1 MSSLV
6 TVLIPFY
13 NPAAGFLKDAVE
25 SVFKQIRKDWRLLLI
40 DDASTENYLPQ
51 IEKYL
56 SDSRVELIR
65 LPRNAG
71 QSQAL
76 NKGLELVNTPY
87 MIQLDSDDWFYP
99 HTLTVLLDEAS
110 KLPEDIAVVSG
121 NIQYVYEDASGNRIK
136 TAVYKG
142 RKFKNIYDFLLAN
155 SSVWPRFY
163 RVSAVRSVGGWPTD
177 DPYEGRVMEDRRI
190 LLRLM
195 EKYRFH
201 WVDQMLYIHRKHG
214 KNHTALQTERYAEM
228 TEWTTLDA
236 LERLGG
242 RYKPVFAQN
251 AATGWKTVER
261 LIPISPVLPV
271 SSKPQPSSAHPK
283 LDSSVKAPESPANV
297 PESPANAP
305 ESPVKASESPTKTPA
320 LPITTP
326 EAKPAWQAR
335 SATPSVSPLPVPQL
349 QDQPAVPALQPVFA
363 VPAFEAVPV
372 PQYLYINAG
381 PGTGPYTGPGTAPYT
396 GPGTAPY
403 TGPGTAP
410 GTGPGTG
417 LATL

>member
-1 MSSLV
+1 MSTLV

-13 NPAAGFLKDAVE
+13 NPAGFLKDAVE
-25 SVFKQIRKDWRLLLI
+25 SVFKQIEKGWRLILI

-51 IEKYL
+51 IEQYL
-56 SDSRVELIR
+56 SDSRVDLIR
-65 LPRNAG
+65 LPRNVG

-76 NKGLELVNTPY
+76 NKGLELVKTPY

-99 HTLTVLLDEAS
+99 HTLTVLLNEAS

-142 RKFKNIYDFLLAN
+142 REFKDIYDFLLAN

-214 KNHTALQTERYAEM
+214 K
-228 TEWTTLDA
+228 TTLPF
-236 LERLGG
+236 
-242 RYKPVFAQN
+242 KQN
-251 AATGWKTVER
+251 VTRK
-261 LIPISPVLPV
+261 
-271 SSKPQPSSAHPK
+271 
-283 LDSSVKAPESPANV
+283 
-297 PESPANAP
+297 
-305 ESPVKASESPTKTPA
+305 
-320 LPITTP
+320 
-326 EAKPAWQAR
+326 
-335 SATPSVSPLPVPQL
+335 
-349 QDQPAVPALQPVFA
+349 
-363 VPAFEAVPV
+363 
-372 PQYLYINAG
+372 
-381 PGTGPYTGPGTAPYT
+381 
-396 GPGTAPY
+396 
-403 TGPGTAP
+403 
-410 GTGPGTG
+410 
-417 LATL
+417 